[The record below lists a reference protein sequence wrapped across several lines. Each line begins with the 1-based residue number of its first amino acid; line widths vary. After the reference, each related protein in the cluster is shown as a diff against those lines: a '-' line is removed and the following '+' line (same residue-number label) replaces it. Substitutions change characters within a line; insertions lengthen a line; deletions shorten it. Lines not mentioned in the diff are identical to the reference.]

1 MTDTMNWFLLQTK
14 SKQEQRAAENLDRQ
28 SVTSFC
34 PMIKVEK
41 ISRSRRVEALEV
53 LFPGYLFVQLGETS
67 VSATSVRSTRG
78 VSHFVTTAGA
88 PIKVPESLI
97 DQLRERVA
105 VNADVV
111 ASSLPK
117 VGEEMEIIEGP
128 FRGLNAVFSQPDG
141 NSRALV
147 LVTMLNQQVKAS
159 LPFSSL
165 TSVNQLPG

>member
-1 MTDTMNWFLLQTK
+1 
-14 SKQEQRAAENLDRQ
+14 
-28 SVTSFC
+28 
-34 PMIKVEK
+34 
-41 ISRSRRVEALEV
+41 
-53 LFPGYLFVQLGETS
+53 LGETS

-97 DQLRERVA
+97 DQLRDRVA

-159 LPFSSL
+159 IPFSSL
-165 TSVNQLPG
+165 TSVNQSPN

>member
-1 MTDTMNWFLLQTK
+1 MTDKMNWFLLQTK
-14 SKQEQRAAENLDRQ
+14 SRQEQRAAENLDRQ

-34 PMIKVEK
+34 PMIMVEK
-41 ISRSRRVEALEV
+41 ISRSRRVESLEV

-67 VSATSVRSTRG
+67 ASATSVRSTRG

-88 PIKVPESLI
+88 PIKVPKSLI

-105 VNADVV
+105 VNADLV

-165 TSVNQLPG
+165 MPVDQSSG